1 MKLVINVPKE
11 AVMMAASY
19 IKMEGEVDCTD
30 LIEESDSLSVEI
42 SDEDLKTISGKEYAM
57 GMMGLAGFALIKE
70 KERRE
75 NESKGN

>member
-1 MKLVINVPKE
+1 MKLVINIPKE
-11 AVMMAASY
+11 AVTMAASY
-19 IKMEGEVDCTD
+19 IKMEGEGDCTA
-30 LIEESDSLSVEI
+30 LVEESDSLSVEI
-42 SDEDLKTISGKEYAM
+42 SDEDLKTIVGKDYVM